1 MMLDSGLPFY
11 EALRL
16 LLLKPDTRFMRLPHW
31 KEDVEIHLQTP
42 DKHSKMTHPY
52 FYVVSR
58 YGLVPWIP
66 TQVEMLSTGWQI
78 YTNLVE
84 FAKDNVNN
92 QAETPTKKP
101 PLVIELPDGR
111 RIETD
116 MLNKLDD

>member
-16 LLLKPDTRFMRLPHW
+16 LLLKPDTRCMRLPHW
-31 KEDVEIHLQTP
+31 KEDVEIHLQLP

-52 FYVVSR
+52 LYVVSR

-78 YTNLVE
+78 HTVTDNTNKQSE
-84 FAKDNVNN
+84 A
-92 QAETPTKKP
+92 PTKKS
-101 PLVIELPDGR
+101 PLVIEFPDGR
-111 RIETD
+111 RVETD